1 MATNTEDTLVTMLKT
16 DRDILKELADTRGR
30 TMKFILSKMMLREQE
45 RTKQLI
51 KDGVPV
57 EQH

>member
-1 MATNTEDTLVTMLKT
+1 MLKK
-16 DRDILKELADTRGR
+16 DRDILKGFADERGR
-30 TMKFILSKMMLREQE
+30 TMKYILGKMVEREQE
-45 RTKQLI
+45 RSEQLT